1 METLEIHEFSTRIE
15 GETRGFQVGEFGNST
30 LREIPLPVAQAI
42 GDQLFQIAEGT
53 ESYDPAVIG
62 RVLLDDKPSQ
72 SGWSAIAIVTR
83 SLDAQGNSFPAYR
96 YFLCEG
102 ADRLWMILDWME
114 QYQKIRGRL
123 PVFNPRETRGPGQ
136 QEVHMVGKKPKVNL
150 DRGWQDWLSESTA
163 PLLVEPSQ
171 DVTPQM
177 INRMAELKAHRR
189 QAVSWADNV
198 VALSRP
204 ESFIIIQTATEGAYQ
219 QLTEIKEDLVGEAS
233 RLSAPEE
240 DVAAIF
246 SEIKALIGNAQVRQ
260 DRVQAL
266 ATALEENQVTKTQWS
281 DIFNRLG
288 ATKALMG
295 TPHANDAR
303 LLTLRAIALP
313 ETLPEFLKWSNTE
326 DDKNQESPQQM
337 ASAKFQFKLRIHEYR
352 RLEPF
357 LAEGIRI
364 ALEQLIDR
372 QLPVENVA
380 WLLTVKEGL
389 WAKYRENIY
398 ENIRGDLKIISSS
411 FGQE

>member
-30 LREIPLPVAQAI
+30 LREIPLPVAQGI
-42 GDQLFQIAEGT
+42 RDQLFQIAEGT
-53 ESYDPAVIG
+53 ESYEPAVLG
-62 RVLLDDKPSQ
+62 RVVLGDQQ
-72 SGWSAIAIVTR
+72 SDWSAIAIVTR
-83 SLDAQGNSFPAYR
+83 SLDDQGNSFPTYR

-136 QEVHMVGKKPKVNL
+136 QEVHMVGKKLKVNL

-171 DVTPQM
+171 NVTPQM
-177 INRMAELKAHRR
+177 INRMAELKAHRH

-233 RLSAPEE
+233 RLPGTEE
-240 DVAAIF
+240 DVAALF
-246 SEIKALIGNAQVRQ
+246 SEIKALIGNAQVRKE
-260 DRVQAL
+260 RVQAL
-266 ATALEENQVTKTQWS
+266 ATALEEKQLTKTQWS

-295 TPHANDAR
+295 NPHGNDAR
-303 LLTLRAIALP
+303 LLTVRAIALP
-313 ETLPEFLKWSNTE
+313 ETLPEFLNWLNTE
-326 DDKNQESPQQM
+326 EEKNQESHQQI
-337 ASAKFQFKLRIHEYR
+337 ASAKFQFQLRIHEYR

-364 ALEQLIDR
+364 VLEQLIQR
-372 QLPVENVA
+372 ECELPVENVA
-380 WLLTVKEGL
+380 WLLTAKEGL
-389 WAKYRENIY
+389 WAKYRDDLY

-411 FGQE
+411 FGQN

>member
-1 METLEIHEFSTRIE
+1 METFEIHEFSTRIE

-30 LREIPLPVAQAI
+30 LREIPQPVAKAI

-53 ESYDPAVIG
+53 DSYDPAAIG
-62 RVLLDDKPSQ
+62 RVILGNQQ
-72 SGWSAIAIVTR
+72 SDWSVIAIVTR
-83 SLDAQGNSFPAYR
+83 GRDARGNTFPAYR

-114 QYQKIRGRL
+114 QYEKIRGRL
-123 PVFNPRETRGPGQ
+123 PVFDLKDAKGPGQ
-136 QEVHMVGKKPKVNL
+136 QEVHMVGRKSKVNL
-150 DRGWQDWLSESTA
+150 DRDWQDWLSESTA

-171 DVTPQM
+171 NVTPQM
-177 INRMAELKAHRR
+177 INRMAELKADRH
-189 QAVSWADNV
+189 QPVSWADNV
-198 VALSRP
+198 VALSKP

-219 QLTEIKEDLVGEAS
+219 QLTEIKDVLVNDGS
-233 RLSAPEE
+233 RLPAPEE
-240 DVAAIF
+240 DVAALF
-246 SEIKALIGNAQVRQ
+246 SDIKALIGNAQVRQ

-266 ATALEENQVTKTQWS
+266 ASALEDKQLTKTQWS

-303 LLTLRAIALP
+303 LLTVRAIALP
-313 ETLPEFLKWSNTE
+313 ETLPDFLKWSNTE

-337 ASAKFQFKLRIHEYR
+337 TSAKFQFQLRIHEYR

-364 ALEQLIDR
+364 ALEQLIDG

-389 WAKYRENIY
+389 WAKYRENLY
-398 ENIRGDLKIISSS
+398 ENIRGDLKLISSS
-411 FGQE
+411 FGQK